1 MDYQI
6 LRLYCHW
13 CIGFIKKLMQSHSVH
28 LFDSAYIENNSS
40 IKVFDIS
47 IGNTHF
53 KKAGRFSFGFFVFTL

>member
-1 MDYQI
+1 
-6 LRLYCHW
+6 
-13 CIGFIKKLMQSHSVH
+13 MQSHSVH